1 MRVVNGIVL
10 LAFAGYVLR
19 SLLKPSLYVLLD
31 YANHWWQL
39 LDRWNMLSK
48 DHQIAGYVTTAAWMV
63 FLLGLCWRW
72 PTSSTDPGPAG
83 GAE

>member
-1 MRVVNGIVL
+1 MRVVKGIVL

-48 DHQIAGYVTTAAWMV
+48 DHQDSWLRHHCRVDGVLAGIVLALADIV
-63 FLLGLCWRW
+63 
-72 PTSSTDPGPAG
+72 D
-83 GAE
+83 